1 MSEKHILSDFS
12 INKNFE
18 NLVESHI
25 KESINEGLEI
35 HNLGWATTEN
45 EICSKATYINN
56 NNVGVYFTSGFGDVG
71 YYHIVEPQ
79 KQVRKM
85 K

>member
-1 MSEKHILSDFS
+1 MSKYTEEQ
-12 INKNFE
+12 FE
-18 NLVESHI
+18 EMVIAHCQVAME
-25 KESINEGLEI
+25 EELEI
-35 HNLGWATTEN
+35 HNLGWATTDT
-45 EICSKATYINN
+45 EICSKATNKLN
-56 NNVGVYFTSGFGDVG
+56 QGVYFTSGFGDLG